1 MFLKMF
7 LLSSE
12 IFFKI
17 KPYFL
22 DARNGLMVAI
32 LAALSKK
39 LSVILA
45 FFYRPIFKKGRYSYW
60 KNNS

>member
-22 DARNGLMVAI
+22 DARNGLMVAL

-39 LSVILA
+39 YQAV
-45 FFYRPIFKKGRYSYW
+45 
-60 KNNS
+60 

>member
-17 KPYFL
+17 KSYFL
-22 DARNGLMVAI
+22 DARNRMMVAL

-39 LSVILA
+39 ISGGLR
-45 FFYRPIFKKGRYSYW
+45 FFYRPIFKKGRYSY
-60 KNNS
+60 